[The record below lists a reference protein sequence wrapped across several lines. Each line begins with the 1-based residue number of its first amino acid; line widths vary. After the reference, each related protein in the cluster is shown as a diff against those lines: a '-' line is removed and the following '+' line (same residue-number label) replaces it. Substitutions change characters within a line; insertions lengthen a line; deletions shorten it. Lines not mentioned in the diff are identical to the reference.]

1 MGIEKSKYFCTVNKG
16 IVYIILSGLC
26 FLVVNFFVK
35 ILGAG
40 PNQDLIDN
48 IQHYPGHELVLVRS
62 IITFAISWAIIQ
74 HRGISMWGVNKKWL
88 IIRGLAG
95 TVALTIFFYTIH
107 EIPLAIAILTQNLSP
122 IFTVILAMILLKE
135 RVRLLQWFFIVMSF
149 AGVVLIAVSQIGDGD
164 VGFEEIS
171 LFWMGMGLVSAF
183 ISGIAYSAI
192 MKLRTTD
199 EPIVIVM
206 YFPMVAIPLMTILCL
221 FEFTMPR
228 GIEWLILVIIG
239 IFTQFAQV
247 YMTKALHE
255 GAAATITPFK
265 YLGVVYGLIIGY
277 FFFSEQFTWEVD
289 LGIAIV
295 LVGVLCNALVRI
307 RQR

>member
-1 MGIEKSKYFCTVNKG
+1 MNKG

-62 IITFAISWAIIQ
+62 IITFAISWVIIQ

-95 TVALTIFFYTIH
+95 TVALTTFFYTIH
-107 EIPLAIAILTQNLSP
+107 QIPLAIATLTINLSP

-149 AGVVLIAVSQIGDGD
+149 AGVVLIAISQIGKGD
-164 VGFEEIS
+164 VQFEEIS

-183 ISGIAYSAI
+183 ISGIAYTAI

-206 YFPMVAIPLMTILCL
+206 YFPMVAIPLMTILCF
-221 FEFTMPR
+221 FEFTMPQ
-228 GIEWLILVIIG
+228 GVEWILLVVIG
-239 IFTQFAQV
+239 IFTQIAQI

-255 GAAATITPFK
+255 GTAATITPFK
-265 YLGVVYGLIIGY
+265 YLSIVYAFIVGY
-277 FFFSEQFTWEVD
+277 FFFGEQFSWQVD
-289 LGIAIV
+289 LGISIV
-295 LVGVLCNALVRI
+295 LIGVLCNTLVRK

>member
-1 MGIEKSKYFCTVNKG
+1 VNKG

-40 PNQDLIDN
+40 PDQTIIPNVQE
-48 IQHYPGHELVLVRS
+48 YPGHELVLARS
-62 IITFAISWAIIQ
+62 IITFVLSWAIIK
-74 HRGISMWGVNKKWL
+74 HRGIHMWGINKKWL

-107 EIPLAIAILTQNLSP
+107 HIPLAIAILTQNLSP

-135 RVRLLQWFFIVMSF
+135 RVRVLQWFFIIMSF
-149 AGVVLIAVSQIGDGD
+149 AGVVLIALSQMGTSE

-206 YFPMVAIPLMTILCL
+206 YFPMVAIPLMTILCF
-221 FEFTMPR
+221 FEFTMPQ
-228 GIEWLILVIIG
+228 GIEWLILLVIG

-247 YMTKALHE
+247 YMTRALHE

-265 YLGVVYGLIIGY
+265 YLGVVYGLIVGY
-277 FFFSEQFTWEVD
+277 FFFSEQFSWQVD

-295 LVGVLCNALVRI
+295 LIGVLSNTLLRT
-307 RQR
+307 RL

>member
-1 MGIEKSKYFCTVNKG
+1 MYFCRVNKG
-16 IVYIILSGLC
+16 IVYILISGLC

-35 ILGAG
+35 ILGMG
-40 PNQDLIDN
+40 PEQTLIDN
-48 IQHYPGHELVLVRS
+48 IQEYPGHELVLARS
-62 IITFAISWAIIQ
+62 IITFIISWSII
-74 HRGISMWGVNKKWL
+74 RYKGISMWGVNKKWL

-107 EIPLAIAILTQNLSP
+107 EIPLAIAIVVQNMSP

-135 RVRLLQWFFIVMSF
+135 RVRLLQWFFIIMSF
-149 AGVVLIAVSQIGDGD
+149 AGVALIALSQFGEKDIQ
-164 VGFEEIS
+164 FEQIS
-171 LFWMGMGLVSAF
+171 FFWMGMGLVSAF
-183 ISGIAYSAI
+183 ISGIAYTAI

-199 EPIVIVM
+199 SPIVIVM
-206 YFPMVAIPLMTILCL
+206 YFPMVAIPLMLILCL

-228 GIEWLILVIIG
+228 GIEWLILIIIG
-239 IFTQFAQV
+239 IFTQFAQI

-265 YLGVVYGLIIGY
+265 YLSIIYAFIVGY
-277 FFFSEQFTWEVD
+277 FYFGEHFTWQVD

-295 LVGVLCNALVRI
+295 LIGVLSNALLRT
-307 RQR
+307 RL